1 MTGRCIFCGEALN
14 EQGKCPNA
22 SQHLKPMCLNCIHM
36 GFDEGNCLC
45 CNEDNKNDA
54 IQKIMSS
61 YEGGYQITGVTLKP
75 LPLKDPTKKCKR
87 HALNNNAVSD
97 ALSELL

>member
-1 MTGRCIFCGEALN
+1 MSRCLFCGELLN
-14 EQGKCPNA
+14 EEGKCPNA
-22 SQHLKPMCLNCIHM
+22 AQHFKPMCINCKHM
-36 GFDEGNCLC
+36 GYDNEDCVC

-61 YEGGYQITGVTLKP
+61 FDGGYQITGVTLKP

-87 HALNNNAVSD
+87 HTLNYDVLIEGIKS
-97 ALSELL
+97 LV